1 MKANEIE
8 ISHPDKVLF
17 PAAGIT
23 KSDLADYYQRIAKR
37 LLPFAEGRPLTLR
50 AFPEGIN
57 EEGFFNKHAPEHFPG
72 FITRIEVPT
81 RESGSKAVLMSSADK
96 AADLVYFAGQNVIE
110 MHAALST
117 KTDLE
122 KPDQLI
128 IDFDPSDDDF
138 EKVRKVALGFSE
150 LLDSLGLNAFWKTTG
165 SQGLHAHLPIR
176 PERDFATVKEW
187 AKALARM
194 LHDKM
199 PQETTLELRKDKRG
213 NKVFIDVLR
222 NEYGQTAVLPYSVRA
237 RKGAPVA
244 TPIRADEL
252 EGDDLLPDR
261 YTLKNIFQRL
271 GQIEDPWR
279 NFTRHRIAA
288 QRLAEA
294 VS

>member
-1 MKANEIE
+1 MKPNEIE
-8 ISHPDKVLF
+8 ISHSDKVLF
-17 PAAGIT
+17 PDAGIT
-23 KSDLADYYQRIAKR
+23 KGDLAGYYQRIATR
-37 LLPFAEGRPLTLR
+37 LLPFAAGRPLTLR
-50 AFPEGIN
+50 TFPEGID
-57 EEGFFNKHAPEHFPG
+57 EEGFFNKHAPEHFPD

-81 RESGSKAVLMSSADK
+81 RESGKKAALMSSADE

-110 MHAALST
+110 IHATLST
-117 KTDLE
+117 KADLE
-122 KPDQLI
+122 RPDQLI
-128 IDFDPSDDDF
+128 VDFDPSDDDF
-138 EKVRKVALGFSE
+138 EKVRKVALGFCE
-150 LLDSLGLNAFWKTTG
+150 LLDSMGLNAFWKTTG
-165 SQGLHAHLPIR
+165 SKGLHAHLPIR

-187 AKALARM
+187 AKALARK

-199 PQETTLELRKDKRG
+199 PQETTLELRKDKRD

-244 TPIRADEL
+244 TPIRTDEL
-252 EGDDLLPDR
+252 EDGDLLPDR
-261 YTLKNIFQRL
+261 YTMKNVFQRL

-279 NFTRHRIAA
+279 HFKRHRIAV